1 MRSSAL
7 LLMSL
12 AGTQLQAATL
22 GGVAAALAHRKAN
35 TYNNWDALRAVPGA
49 QWRDATVKGVPSSFA
64 REGRVMLDGLGEATV
79 LVVGARQMMF
89 DAEVSIAARLEK
101 KDLTR
106 KLKAQFPAD
115 TKIELV
121 RRDCGNEI
129 SSGGSR
135 IYRVTLRGMQPQY
148 VYVEFAHD
156 LRSQPDVTSFSLA
169 REKKTQWTC
178 QEAKQ

>member
-12 AGTQLQAATL
+12 AGTPLQAATL
-22 GGVAAALAHRKAN
+22 GDVAAALANREAN
-35 TYNNWDALRAVPGA
+35 TYNHWDALLAVPGA
-49 QWRDATVKGVPSSFA
+49 NWRDATVWEAPSSFA
-64 REGRVMLDGLGEATV
+64 RESRVMLNGLGEAIV
-79 LVVGARQMMF
+79 LVVGVRQMMF
-89 DAEVSIAARLEK
+89 DAEVSTAARLER

-121 RRDCGNEI
+121 RRDRGSEI

-148 VYVEFAHD
+148 VRVEFADGRGSH
-156 LRSQPDVTSFSLA
+156 RNGTSFSLA

-178 QEAKQ
+178 QEARQ